1 MPLEPHLIDQ
11 VSEPIDT
18 PHSVL
23 DRSHN
28 LIVAG
33 EWTPYLEG
41 KVAGPTCMSG
51 DLQRRSM
58 QLPSEHVLFGEP

>member
-41 KVAGPTCMSG
+41 KVAGPTWIRMSG
-51 DLQRRSM
+51 DLQ
-58 QLPSEHVLFGEP
+58 